1 MPPTLLSNIPRWQ
14 WVVVLGTVLCSVLAA
29 LGAWRLPRDGTFL
42 TLFLNQDVPAGFLVL
57 AIVLCAA
64 FCVDKS
70 GRMASFFEWIAFH
83 SGWLA
88 LAAFLS
94 CGLGAWFVYHHQ
106 PLSMDEYSAVAQSQ
120 IFASGHLA
128 GKIPKELSDAFLPR
142 IYHDWFFHIS
152 DITGEIISVYW
163 PGFPLVMAPFSFFGV
178 PWLCNPA
185 LTALTIL
192 ALSRL
197 LEEVVAEPAARGF
210 ALISAFA
217 SPVVLI
223 NGMGFFG
230 MPLQLL
236 CSLVFTVG
244 IIKGTARWL
253 LIAGV
258 FAAIGLTAVNPV
270 PLGLY
275 ALPWLVWAVV
285 KRPRQWRM
293 LGLLAVFGLPLA
305 LLLGIG
311 WKLLAI
317 SHFQPA
323 HQAGVGAS
331 LNSMI
336 GIFKAPTMTMLA
348 IRVIGLLKIYFW
360 AVPGLPILACLAFW
374 RQGRQKWQGLMA
386 ASVLILLAG
395 YLFVPFDQGNGWG
408 YRYFHAAWF
417 LLPVLSAIALQKI
430 VQVAEMRRQA
440 YGFAFALT
448 AGSLVL
454 LMPFYAYKVES
465 YIGNHLDQVPA
476 RLPGNGRQVVF
487 VRLYCGS
494 SSIDLIQNDPYLRG
508 NEIHLMSNGYE
519 EDERIAALLGGRPRL
534 VSRATCADRWVLES
548 GGLLNE

>member
-1 MPPTLLSNIPRWQ
+1 M
-14 WVVVLGTVLCSVLAA
+14 LAA

-42 TLFLNQDVPAGFLVL
+42 MLFWRQDVPASVLVL
-57 AIVLCAA
+57 AIVLCAVY
-64 FCVDKS
+64 CVDKG
-70 GRMASFFEWIAFH
+70 GRMASFFNWAAFH
-83 SGWLA
+83 SKWLA
-88 LAAFLS
+88 LAAFFT
-94 CGLGAWFVYHHQ
+94 CAFGAWFVYHHQ

-128 GKIPKELSDAFLPR
+128 GKIPRELTDTFLPR

-152 DITGEIISVYW
+152 DTTGEIISVYW

-178 PWLCNPA
+178 PWLCNPVI
-185 LTALTIL
+185 TALTIL
-192 ALSRL
+192 ALSKL
-197 LEEVVAEPAARGF
+197 LEEIVADPAARGF
-210 ALISAFA
+210 ALFSTLA

-244 IIKGTARWL
+244 IIKGTTRWL
-253 LIAGV
+253 LIAGL

-270 PLGLY
+270 PVGLY
-275 ALPWLVWAVV
+275 VLPWLVWAVV
-285 KRPRQWRM
+285 NLPQQWRK

-317 SHFQPA
+317 SHFQPVQ
-323 HQAGVGAS
+323 QAGVGTS

-336 GIFKAPTMTMLA
+336 GIFKAPTMTMLM

-374 RQGRQKWQGLMA
+374 RPGRQKWHGLMA
-386 ASVLILLAG
+386 ASVVISLAG

-430 VQVAEMRRQA
+430 AKDAEMRKQVF
-440 YGFAFALT
+440 GFAFALT
-448 AGSLVL
+448 IGSLVL
-454 LMPFYAYKVES
+454 LIPYYAYKVES
-465 YIGNHLDQVPA
+465 HIGSHLKQVPV
-476 RLPGNGRQVVF
+476 RVPGHSRQVVF
-487 VRLYCGS
+487 IRLYCGT

-519 EDERIAALLGGRPRL
+519 EDERIAALLGNRPRL
-534 VSRATCADRWVLES
+534 VSRAACADRWLLE
-548 GGLLNE
+548 GGDLLNE